1 MNWLF
6 EILFELE
13 KRSEIDINDK
23 YQKRVCAF
31 MDERLQT
38 VWINKNSHLKVKE
51 LFVLYFKNN
60 KMEHFLATKNN
71 D

>member
-23 YQKRVCAF
+23 HQKRVCAC
-31 MDERLQT
+31 MAERLQT

-60 KMEHFLATKNN
+60 KMEHF
-71 D
+71 